1 MDFVDFLRA
10 ARRRW
15 IVVLATVAVA
25 MGVGVLSTTVIETGP
40 PVRQYQ
46 ATSVM
51 LNAGNSSV
59 FTGLPGFANL
69 RTIAELATVGEVP
82 RRVADEISYQGD
94 PLDLARD
101 VRSVGNVDTGIL
113 KISATSTDPREAKL
127 LADTF
132 ARQLVGFLEDT
143 TARNTAEESKRIQ
156 EDIAELRARVA
167 SLNRQIGSTVSA
179 GESALASQRDAA
191 NAELTLA
198 FQQQQQLASS
208 TDSAIELQII
218 QDAKPFLLPEQG
230 FLQVRSWPSRLILS
244 GILGL
249 LAAGGI
255 VFVLERFDTRIRN
268 KDRAEGA
275 FELPVL
281 AEVPLLTRRQARD
294 AGVVVAAKPKSVAA
308 DAYRI
313 LAAGVTRR
321 PPKVP
326 QVVMVTSAGPGEG
339 KTTAAANLAAAY
351 AEVGRKVLIV
361 SCDLH
366 RPQIHRL
373 LGVPNTKGLSD
384 LLSEKDERQH
394 LLLDGHVWKT
404 PIENVR
410 VIPSGPVPANPAEL
424 LASER
429 MQRLLR
435 EARDAADVV
444 LLDTAPVL
452 AVSDAT
458 SLFPETD
465 AVVVSAWAGKT
476 TEEAG
481 RRTNDLLEQLGAQGV
496 GVALVAVADA
506 SLPRGYYQYYSPAE
520 ESQRSRGPV
529 SAVRSR
535 RGF

>member
-10 ARRRW
+10 AKRRW
-15 IVVLATVAVA
+15 IVVVATVAVA
-25 MGVGVLSTTVIETGP
+25 IGVGLASTTVVETGP

-51 LNAGNSSV
+51 LNAGSSTA
-59 FTGLPGFANL
+59 FTVPGFANL
-69 RTIAELATVGEVP
+69 RTIAELATVGDVP
-82 RRVADEISYQGD
+82 RRVAQKIGYEGD
-94 PLDLARD
+94 PLDLARQI
-101 VRSVGNVDTGIL
+101 RSNGNVDTGIL
-113 KISATSTDPREAKL
+113 RVSATSTDPREAKL

-132 ARQLVGFLEDT
+132 ARELVGFLEDRS
-143 TARNTAEESKRIQ
+143 ARSVSEEAKRLDQTIRRL
-156 EDIAELRARVA
+156 DARVKE
-167 SLNRQIGSTVSA
+167 LNRQIGATVT
-179 GESALASQRDAA
+179 ASEATLGAERDAA
-191 NAELTLA
+191 VTELTLA
-198 FQQQQQLASS
+198 QQQRSALATSAN
-208 TDSAIELQII
+208 SAIELQII
-218 QDAKPFLLPEQG
+218 QDAKPILLPEQG
-230 FLQVRSWPSRLILS
+230 LLQVRSWPSRLILAAV
-244 GILGL
+244 LGL

-255 VFVLERFDTRIRN
+255 IFLLERFDTRIRN
-268 KDRAEGA
+268 KDRAERA

-281 AEVPLLTRRQARD
+281 AEVPLLTRRQARQ
-294 AGVVVAAKPKSVAA
+294 AGIVVAAKPKSVAA

-326 QVVMVTSAGPGEG
+326 QVIMITSPGPGEG
-339 KTTAAANLAAAY
+339 KTTTTANLAAAY

-384 LLSEKDERQH
+384 LLSEENGREH
-394 LLLDGHVWKT
+394 MLLDGHVWKT

-410 VIPSGPVPANPAEL
+410 VIPSGPAPANPAEL
-424 LASER
+424 LSSER
-429 MQRLLR
+429 MQRLIG

-465 AVVVSAWAGKT
+465 AVVLSAWAGKT
-476 TEEAG
+476 TDEAG
-481 RRTNDLLEQLGAQGV
+481 SRTNDLLEQLGAQAV
-496 GVALVAVADA
+496 GVALIAVADA
-506 SLPRGYYQYYSPAE
+506 ALPRGYYQYYAPAE
-520 ESQRSRGPV
+520 EPRRSRGGV
-529 SAVRSR
+529 NVVRSR

>member
-1 MDFVDFLRA
+1 MEFVDFLRA

-15 IVVLATVAVA
+15 LVVVATVGVAIAVG
-25 MGVGVLSTTVIETGP
+25 MLSTTVVETGP

-51 LNAGNSSV
+51 LNAGSSTS
-59 FTGLPGFANL
+59 FAGLPGIANL
-69 RTIAELATVGEVP
+69 STIAELATVGEVP
-82 RRVADEISYQGD
+82 RRAAQELDHEGD
-94 PLDLARD
+94 PLDLALR
-101 VRSVGNVDTGIL
+101 VRSVGNVETGIL
-113 KISATSTDPREAKL
+113 RISATSTDPREAKL

-132 ARQLVGFLEDT
+132 ARQLVGFLEDSNS
-143 TARNTAEESKRIQ
+143 RSVAEEVQRLDK
-156 EDIAELRARVA
+156 DINRLE
-167 SLNRQIGSTVSA
+167 SQISDLNRRVGAVVTTSEA
-179 GESALASQRDAA
+179 PLAAQRDAA
-191 NAELTLA
+191 VAELNLA
-198 FQQQQQLASS
+198 YQQRSSLANA
-208 TDSAIELQII
+208 TNDAIELQII
-218 QDAKPFLLPEQG
+218 QNAKPFLLPEQG
-230 FLQVRSWPSRLILS
+230 FLQVRSWPSRLILAA
-244 GILGL
+244 ILGL

-268 KDRAEGA
+268 KDRAERA

-281 AEVPLLTRRQARD
+281 AEVPLQSRRQARE
-294 AGVVVAAKPKSVAA
+294 AGIVVASRPKSVAA

-326 QVVMVTSAGPGEG
+326 QVIMVTSAGPGEG
-339 KTTAAANLAAAY
+339 KTTTTANLAAAF

-384 LLSEKDERQH
+384 LLSEEDGREH

-404 PIENVR
+404 LDNVR
-410 VIPSGPVPANPAEL
+410 VVPSGPVPANPAEL
-424 LASER
+424 LSSDR
-429 MQRLLR
+429 MHRLIR
-435 EARDAADVV
+435 EARDSADVV

-458 SLFPETD
+458 SLFPDTD

-476 TEEAG
+476 TDEAG
-481 RRTNDLLEQLGAQGV
+481 RRTKELLEQLGAQAV

-506 SLPRGYYQYYSPAE
+506 ALPRGYYQYYAPAQ
-520 ESQRSRGPV
+520 ESRPARSV
-529 SAVRSR
+529 SAVRGR

>member
-15 IVVLATVAVA
+15 IVVAATVAVA
-25 MGVGVLSTTVIETGP
+25 VSVGLLSTTVVETGP

-51 LNAGNSSV
+51 LNAGSSSA
-59 FTGLPGFANL
+59 FAAPGFANL
-69 RTIAELATVGEVP
+69 RTIAALATVGEVP
-82 RRVADEISYQGD
+82 KRVAEEIEFEGD
-94 PLDLARD
+94 PLSLAQQ
-101 VRSVGNVDTGIL
+101 VRSNGNVDTGIL
-113 KISATSTDPREAKL
+113 RISATSTDPREARQ

-132 ARQLVGFLEDT
+132 ALELVGFLEDS
-143 TARNTAEESKRIQ
+143 TARNAADERRRLQ
-156 EDIAELRARVA
+156 EDITELKQEVA
-167 SLNRQIGSTVSA
+167 ALNRRIGSTVSA
-179 GESALASQRDAA
+179 SEATLAAERDAA

-198 FQQQQQLASS
+198 YQQQQQLAN
-208 TDSAIELQII
+208 TGNSAIQLQII
-218 QDAKPFLLPEQG
+218 QNARPFLLPEQG
-230 FLQVRSWPSRLILS
+230 LLQVRSWPSRLILAA
-244 GILGL
+244 ILGL

-268 KDRAEGA
+268 KDGAERA

-281 AEVPLLTRRQARD
+281 AEVPVMTRRQARQTSL
-294 AGVVVAAKPKSVAA
+294 VVASKPKSVAA

-339 KTTAAANLAAAY
+339 KTTTTANLAAAY

-384 LLSEKDERQH
+384 LLSEADGGGH
-394 LLLDGHVWKT
+394 LLLDGHVWRT
-404 PIENVR
+404 PIDNVR

-424 LASER
+424 LSSDR
-429 MQRLLR
+429 MHRVIR
-435 EARDAADVV
+435 EARDSADVV

-458 SLFPETD
+458 SLFPDTD

-476 TEEAG
+476 TDEAG
-481 RRTNDLLEQLGAQGV
+481 RRTKELLEQLGAQAV

-506 SLPRGYYQYYSPAE
+506 ALPRGYYQYYAPAE
-520 ESQRSRGPV
+520 ESRPARGGI

>member
-15 IVVLATVAVA
+15 IVVVVTVAVA
-25 MGVGVLSTTVIETGP
+25 MGVGLLSTAVVETGP

-51 LNAGNSSV
+51 LNAGTASA
-59 FTGLPGFANL
+59 FTGIPGYANL

-82 RRVADEISYQGD
+82 RRVAEDIAYEGD
-94 PLDLARD
+94 PVDLARD

-132 ARQLVGFLEDT
+132 ARQLVGFLQDT
-143 TARNTAEESKRIQ
+143 TARNAAEERSRIQ
-156 EDIAELRARVA
+156 KDITELRARVA
-167 SLNRQIGSTVSA
+167 ALTRQIGSTVSS
-179 GESALASQRDAA
+179 GETALVSQRDAA

-198 FQQQQQLASS
+198 YQQQQQLAASTESS
-208 TDSAIELQII
+208 IELQII

-230 FLQVRSWPSRLILS
+230 FLQVRSWPSRLILA

-268 KDRAEGA
+268 KDRAEQA

-281 AEVPLLTRRQARD
+281 AEVPMLTRRQARE
-294 AGVVVAAKPKSVAA
+294 AGVLVAAKPKSVAA

-326 QVVMVTSAGPGEG
+326 QVILVTSAGPGEG
-339 KTTAAANLAAAY
+339 KTTTTANLAAAY
-351 AEVGRKVLIV
+351 AEVGRKVLII

-384 LLSEKDERQH
+384 LLSGEHGREH

-404 PIENVR
+404 QIDNVR
-410 VIPSGPVPANPAEL
+410 VIPSGPAPANPAEL
-424 LASER
+424 LSSER

-435 EARDAADVV
+435 EARDSADVI
-444 LLDTAPVL
+444 LLDTPPVL

-465 AVVVSAWAGKT
+465 AVVVAAWAGKT

-481 RRTNDLLEQLGAQGV
+481 RRTNDLLEQLGAQAV
-496 GVALVAVADA
+496 GVTLVAVADA
-506 SLPRGYYQYYSPAE
+506 ALPRGYYQYYAPTE
-520 ESQRSRGPV
+520 ERRSRGSV
-529 SAVRSR
+529 SAVPG

>member
-15 IVVLATVAVA
+15 VVVLATVAVA
-25 MGVGVLSTTVIETGP
+25 MGVALASTTVVETGP

-46 ATSVM
+46 ASSVM
-51 LNAGNSSV
+51 LNTGSSST
-59 FTGLPGFANL
+59 FAAPGFANL
-69 RTIAELATVGEVP
+69 RTIAELATVGDVP
-82 RRVADEISYQGD
+82 RRVAEEIGYDGD
-94 PLDLARD
+94 PLELARQI
-101 VRSVGNVDTGIL
+101 RSVGNVDTGIL
-113 KISATSTDPREAKL
+113 RISAVSTDPQEAKR

-132 ARQLVGFLEDT
+132 ADELVGFLQDT
-143 TARNTAEESKRIQ
+143 TAKNTAEERRRLQ
-156 EDIAELRARVA
+156 EDITDLKAQVA
-167 SLNRQIGSTVSA
+167 SLNRQIGATVSST
-179 GESALASQRDAA
+179 ETALASQRDAA
-191 NAELTLA
+191 TAELSLA
-198 FQQQQQLASS
+198 YQQQAQLAAA

-218 QDAKPFLLPEQG
+218 QDAKPLLLPEQG
-230 FLQVRSWPSRLILS
+230 FLQVRSWPSRLILAA
-244 GILGL
+244 IIGL

-268 KDRAEGA
+268 KDRAERA

-281 AEVPLLTRRQARD
+281 AEVPMLSRRQARE
-294 AGVVVAAKPKSVAA
+294 AGIVVATKPKSVAA

-326 QVVMVTSAGPGEG
+326 QVIMVTSAGPGEG
-339 KTTAAANLAAAY
+339 KTTTTANLAAAY
-351 AEVGRKVLIV
+351 AEVGRKVLII

-384 LLSEKDERQH
+384 LLSEERGREN

-410 VIPSGPVPANPAEL
+410 VMPSGPAPANPAEL
-424 LASER
+424 LSSER
-429 MQRLLR
+429 MQRLIR

-465 AVVVSAWAGKT
+465 AVVLSAWAGRT

-481 RRTNDLLEQLGAQGV
+481 SRTNDLLEQLGAQGV
-496 GVALVAVADA
+496 GVALIAVSEAA
-506 SLPRGYYQYYSPAE
+506 LPRGYYQYYTPAE
-520 ESQRSRGPV
+520 EPRRTRGGV